1 MTSHTLRTGAKPLAQ
16 SKHAPEGASRC
27 RVLTPLDP
35 DITLPAFGLFER
47 IHAQGGGSKIELP
60 LNFGGNVVERAA

>member
-1 MTSHTLRTGAKPLAQ
+1 
-16 SKHAPEGASRC
+16 
-27 RVLTPLDP
+27 VLTPLDP